1 MDSFVWHSYLF
12 YCREEEFGEL
22 DDSKWVDD
30 FSSEREQNKELSD
43 TAKELLGS
51 VNDPKFSNSE
61 VSHGLYTLGHNL
73 IDQILQICLQ
83 ISSFVLITF
92 KHL

>member
-1 MDSFVWHSYLF
+1 M

-61 VSHGLYTLGHNL
+61 VSHGWSPLRHYL
-73 IDQILQICLQ
+73 INQILQICLQ
-83 ISSFVLITF
+83 ISSFKSIEFKQTTF
-92 KHL
+92 VIKNWCL

>member
-1 MDSFVWHSYLF
+1 L

-51 VNDPKFSNSE
+51 VNDPKFFFS
-61 VSHGLYTLGHNL
+61 LLF
-73 IDQILQICLQ
+73 Q
-83 ISSFVLITF
+83 
-92 KHL
+92 